1 MSTSSQN
8 SGCIN
13 RVTIPLTVTPSAL
26 SGYTKLT
33 DFTFTPIITGDMAQY
48 FYTRLSQ
55 VKVVWDFGDGNT
67 LSANTPLQPT
77 HCYSHPGN

>member
-1 MSTSSQN
+1 MSTSSDSQN

-13 RVTIPLTVTPSAL
+13 RVTIPLTVTPSTL

-33 DFTFTPIITGDMAQY
+33 DFTFTPIITGDFAQY

-55 VKVVWDFGDGNT
+55 VRVVMRMEMPF
-67 LSANTPLQPT
+67 LT
-77 HCYSHPGN
+77 H